1 MNKDLADKL
10 KRLLAEQQSL
20 NQTAIAKE
28 FNVSTAAVAKWFNYG
43 SVSMDKLPKLAK
55 MLGTTTDYLL
65 SKKLINDIS
74 EPIKAKKIPVISWVQ
89 AGLFNEMTDPEYDEF
104 IYVDENVPDECFAL
118 RVNGDSMTS
127 QTGGRSIPD
136 GAIVIVKPCEL
147 PPEDLNHKV
156 VIAVNDDGET
166 VMKELVLDGSAAY
179 LKPWNTTIYSV
190 IPVTKTTRI
199 IGYVIR
205 YQAEP

>member
-20 NQTAIAKE
+20 NQSAIAKA
-28 FNVSTAAVAKWFNYG
+28 FNVSTAAVARWFNQG

-65 SKKLINDIS
+65 SKKLINDVS
-74 EPIKAKKIPVISWVQ
+74 EPIKAKKIPLISWVQ

-127 QTGGRSIPD
+127 QNGGKSIPD
-136 GAIVIVKPCEL
+136 GSVVIVQPCCFS
-147 PPEDLNHKV
+147 EDLNHKV
-156 VIAVNDDGET
+156 VIARLNDKAT
-166 VMKELVLDGSAAY
+166 MKELVIDADIY
-179 LKPWNTTIYSV
+179 LKPWNAQYKLIEVSSE
-190 IPVTKTTRI
+190 IQI
-199 IGYVIR
+199 IGRVIR
-205 YQAEP
+205 CQIDL

>member
-20 NQTAIAKE
+20 NQSAIAKA
-28 FNVSTAAVAKWFNYG
+28 FNVSTAAVARWFNQG

-65 SKKLINDIS
+65 SKKLINDVS
-74 EPIKAKKIPVISWVQ
+74 EPIKAKKIPLISWVQ

-127 QTGGRSIPD
+127 QNGGKSIPD
-136 GAIVIVKPCEL
+136 GSVVIVQPCCFS
-147 PPEDLNHKV
+147 EDLNHKV
-156 VIAVNDDGET
+156 VIARLNDKAT
-166 VMKELVLDGSAAY
+166 MKELIIDADIY
-179 LKPWNTTIYSV
+179 LKPWNSQYKLIEVSSD
-190 IPVTKTTRI
+190 IQI
-199 IGYVIR
+199 IGRVIR
-205 YQAEP
+205 CQIDL